1 MAGQRKT
8 TPPPIDRPLSKAYLR
23 EFKGW
28 STAYPPGMSDP
39 ASLKSMHNCVID
51 ADQGLRIRP
60 GLRAVLNP
68 THAAALPGPII
79 GSFEH
84 FWYGP
89 GVKGLLF
96 AIRAPAAV
104 EFRVAKWNAMTKL
117 FDIETTATRFT
128 STVTLS
134 TDTTYIKWVQINN
147 RVFALAETT
156 NEADTWVVFDVAAES
171 GNRVFQPQDLDRP
184 AWNTADRPVVTL
196 PAASW
201 YGPGAGN
208 LTAYAS
214 RGANP
219 AAQAPAAG
227 TLIDSTPADN
237 VYFIGFFYTFAN
249 EIGESAPSQVAA
261 TAVQRASYAW
271 QMTATDRGGTASEDA
286 ADQLV
291 VTIPGAVWTAAR
303 AKGARECRLYVMLW
317 TDQEAYP
324 VQGQLIGIKTVTADG
339 SAAANT
345 GENWMSMHPLT
356 VMQEAMAALPSGDPF
371 TREIHN
377 SSTPH
382 AAANGL
388 VAADRLFM
396 VYNKAEGAEGARLR
410 WSSNYQ
416 GEYTNFSVALG
427 GGFKTLTSG
436 NLFHPVAV
444 KLWQNPQSVDT
455 VTVLCEG
462 LDGEGTAYYMTPNS
476 TINTMSQA
484 VLIMGTEETT
494 ATPGTVSPFGV
505 EVLNNALYH
514 PLDNNIMKSTAN
526 NYNINHAMMADAIQN
541 VWREIP
547 LADKRKIVSSQMDS
561 KLYYLVRSP
570 DAIAWSDD
578 TESNGNQVWICDTAQ
593 TGIWSCWDV
602 AGTSLRKLEIEG
614 QLFMALTSGKGIFIF
629 DPEADED
636 DELVGAAWVKRGI
649 PWSIE
654 TNTQGA
660 NRAHDAWAY
669 LQQME
674 VTFGNFTGECEY
686 GIRGVDVNGNWLDL
700 NKIYRSPTEREHD
713 PLVRYDQADYL
724 RIERTL
730 KEWTFYWRSLEK
742 PKRKTYGSI
751 SFVQYRY
758 TPATVN
764 VGYAYGS
771 VETFEYG
778 RSTPQFFNGT
788 PVPFVDT
795 WMP

>member
-28 STAYPPGMSDP
+28 STAFPPGMSDP
-39 ASLKSMHNCVID
+39 ASLRVMHNCLVD
-51 ADQGLRIRP
+51 ADLGLRIRP

-68 THAAALPGPII
+68 AHVAALAGPII

-84 FWYGP
+84 FWYDA

-96 AIRAPAAV
+96 AIKTGSAV
-104 EFRVAKWNAMTKL
+104 EFRVAKWNAGTKL
-117 FDIETTATRFT
+117 FDIETTSTRF
-128 STVTLS
+128 SGTVTLS

-156 NEADTWVVFDVAAES
+156 NDDDTWVVFDVASAS
-171 GNRVFQPQDLDRP
+171 GVRCFQPQDIDRP
-184 AWNTADRPVVTL
+184 AWTTADRPIVTL
-196 PAASW
+196 PDVAW
-201 YGPGAGN
+201 FGAGAGS

-219 AAQAPAAG
+219 AAQTPGSA
-227 TLIDSTPADN
+227 TLVSSTAADN
-237 VYFIGFFYTFAN
+237 AYYVGFFYTFAN

-261 TAVQRASYAW
+261 AAVQRPTYAW
-271 QMTATDRGGTASEDA
+271 EMTATDRGGTASEDA

-291 VTIPGAVWTAAR
+291 VTIPAAVWTAAR

-324 VQGQLIGIKTVTADG
+324 IQGQMIGTKTVTADG

-356 VMQEAMAALPSGDPF
+356 VMQEALAALPSGDPF

-382 AAANGL
+382 ANANGL
-388 VAADRLFM
+388 VAADRLIM
-396 VYNKAEGAEGARLR
+396 VYNKAEDEEGARIR
-410 WSSNYQ
+410 WSSNQQ
-416 GEYTNFSVALG
+416 GEYTNFSAALG

-462 LDGEGTAYYMTPNS
+462 LDGEGTAYYMSPA
-476 TINTMSQA
+476 TINTMSQN
-484 VLIMGTEETT
+484 LILMGSEETT

-526 NYNINHAMMADAIQN
+526 NYNINHALMTDAIQN

-547 LADKRKIVSSQMDS
+547 LSDKRKIVSSQMDS
-561 KLYYLVRSP
+561 KLFYLVRAPASM
-570 DAIAWSDD
+570 AWSDD
-578 TESNGNQVWICDTAQ
+578 TTSNGNQVWVCDTAAKG
-593 TGIWSCWDV
+593 TWSCWDV

-614 QLFMALTSGKGIFIF
+614 QLFLGLTSGKGIFIF

-636 DELVGAAWVKRGI
+636 DVLEGTAWSKRGI
-649 PWSIE
+649 AWSAE
-654 TNTQGA
+654 TNIQGA

-669 LQQME
+669 LQQLE

-686 GIRGVDVNGNWLDL
+686 GIRGVDVNGSKVEVR
-700 NKIYRSPTEREHD
+700 KIYRSPQEVVHD
-713 PLVRYDQADYL
+713 PLNRYDQTDYL
-724 RIERTL
+724 RVEHTM
-730 KEWTFYWRSLEK
+730 KEWSFFWNSLEK
-742 PKRKTYGSI
+742 PKRRTYGSVL
-751 SFVQYRY
+751 FVQYRY
-758 TPATVN
+758 TPASVN

-778 RSTPQFFNGT
+778 RSTSQFFNGT

-795 WMP
+795 YTP

>member
-1 MAGQRKT
+1 
-8 TPPPIDRPLSKAYLR
+8 
-23 EFKGW
+23 
-28 STAYPPGMSDP
+28 
-39 ASLKSMHNCVID
+39 MHNCLID
-51 ADQGLRIRP
+51 ADLGLRIRP

-68 THAAALPGPII
+68 VHAAALEGPII

-84 FWYGP
+84 FWYAS

-96 AIRAPAAV
+96 AIKTATAV
-104 EFRVAKWNAMTKL
+104 EFRVAKWNSTTKL

-128 STVTLS
+128 STVELTTS
-134 TDTTYIKWVQINN
+134 VTYIKWVQINN
-147 RVFALAETT
+147 RVFALAESTDDG
-156 NEADTWVVFDVAAES
+156 DTWVVFDVAGAT
-171 GNRVFQPQDLDRP
+171 GDRCFQPQDLDRP
-184 AWNTADRPVVTL
+184 AWDTDDRPIVTL
-196 PAASW
+196 PTAAW
-201 YGPGAGN
+201 YGPTATT
-208 LTAYAS
+208 LTDYED

-219 AAQAPAAG
+219 VAETPTAT
-227 TLIDSTPADN
+227 TLIDSTAGDN
-237 VYFIGFFYTFAN
+237 AYFIGFFYTFAN

-271 QMTATDRGGTASEDA
+271 EMTATDRGGTGSEDA

-291 VTIPGAVWTAAR
+291 VTIPGEVWTYAR
-303 AKGARECRLYVMLW
+303 GKGARECRLYVMLW

-324 VQGQLIGIKTVTADG
+324 IQGQLIGVKALTADG
-339 SAAANT
+339 SATANT

-356 VMQEAMAALPSGDPF
+356 VMQEALAALPSGDAF

-396 VYNKAEGAEGARLR
+396 VYNKAEGPEGARIR

-416 GEYTNFSVALG
+416 GEYTNFSAALG

-462 LDGEGTAYYMTPNS
+462 LDGEGTAYYMNPA
-476 TINTMSQA
+476 TINTMSQSMI
-484 VLIMGTEETT
+484 IMGSEETT

-526 NYNINHAMMADAIQN
+526 NYNINHALMASSIQN

-547 LADKRKIVSSQMDS
+547 LEDKRKIVSSQMDS
-561 KLYYLVRSP
+561 NLYYLVRAPASM
-570 DAIAWSDD
+570 AWSDD
-578 TESNGNQVWICDTAQ
+578 TTSNGNQIWVCDTAAK
-593 TGIWSCWDV
+593 GVWSCWDV

-614 QLFMALTSGKGIFIF
+614 QLFMGLTSGKGIFIF

-636 DELVGAAWVKRGI
+636 DVLEGTAWVKHGI
-649 PWSIE
+649 AWQAE
-654 TNTQGA
+654 TNIQGA

-669 LQQME
+669 LQQLE
-674 VTFGNFTGECEY
+674 VTFGNFTGECEF
-686 GIRGVDVNGNWLDL
+686 GIRGVDINGSVVERR
-700 NKIYRSPTEREHD
+700 KVFKSPEEREHD
-713 PLVRYDQADYL
+713 PLVRYDQTDFL
-724 RIERTL
+724 LIERTM
-730 KEWTFYWRSLEK
+730 KEWTFFWNSLEK
-742 PKRKTYGSI
+742 PKRKTYGSVL
-751 SFVQYRY
+751 FVQYRY
-758 TPATVN
+758 TPASVN

-771 VETFEYG
+771 VETFQYG
-778 RSTPQFFNGT
+778 RSIPEFFNGV

-795 WMP
+795 HLP

>member
-1 MAGQRKT
+1 MASPKVQ
-8 TPPPIDRPLSKAYLR
+8 PPIDRPLSKAYLR

-39 ASLKSMHNCVID
+39 ASLRTMHNCVVD
-51 ADQGLRIRP
+51 SDMGLRIRP

-68 THAAALPGPII
+68 EHAAALPGPIL

-84 FWYGP
+84 FWYSS

-96 AIRAPAAV
+96 AVRAAEAV
-104 EFRVAKWNAMTKL
+104 EFRVAKWNAAGGR
-117 FDIETTATRFT
+117 FDIETTDTRF
-128 STVTLS
+128 SAEVTLS
-134 TDTTYIKWVQINN
+134 TDTTYVKWVQINN

-156 NEADTWVVFDVAAES
+156 NDEDTWVVFDVASES
-171 GNRVFQPQDLDRP
+171 GVRVFQPQDIDRP
-184 AWNTADRPVVTL
+184 AWTTADRPVVTA
-196 PAASW
+196 PDDTW
-201 YGPGAGN
+201 FGPSTGS
-208 LTAYAS
+208 LTAYTS

-219 AAQAPAAG
+219 AARTPGAN
-227 TLIDSTPADN
+227 TLISSTTTSN
-237 VYFIGFFYTFAN
+237 VYLVGIFYTFAN
-249 EIGESAPSQVAA
+249 EIGESAPSQVAT
-261 TAVQRASYAW
+261 TAVQRPSYAW
-271 QMTATDRGGTASEDA
+271 QLDVSDRGGTASEDA
-286 ADQLV
+286 VDQLV
-291 VTIPGAVWTAAR
+291 VTIPASVWAYAR
-303 AKGARECRLYVMLW
+303 GKGARECRVYAMLW

-324 VQGQLIGIKTVTADG
+324 VQGQLIASKALTNDG
-339 SAAANT
+339 SATLNT
-345 GENWMSMHPLT
+345 GENWVSMHPLT
-356 VMQEAMAALPSGDPF
+356 VMQEALAALPSGDEF

-396 VYNKAEGAEGARLR
+396 VYNKAEVAEGARIR
-410 WSSNYQ
+410 WSSNQQ
-416 GEYTNFSVALG
+416 GEYTNFSTALG

-462 LDGEGTAYYMTPNS
+462 LDGEGTAYYMSPNS
-476 TINTMSQA
+476 TVNTQSQA
-484 VLIMGTEETT
+484 LLFMGSEETT

-514 PLDNNIMKSTAN
+514 PLDNNIMKSSAN
-526 NYNINHAMMADAIQN
+526 NYNITHVMMADAIQN
-541 VWREIP
+541 IWRAVP

-561 KLYYLVRSP
+561 KLYYLVRAP
-570 DAIAWSDD
+570 QAIAWSEDAV
-578 TESNGNQVWICDTAQ
+578 SNGNQVWVCDTAMQ
-593 TGIWSCWDV
+593 GAWSCWDV
-602 AGTSLRKLEIEG
+602 AGTSLRKLEVEG

-636 DELVGAAWVKRGI
+636 DVLEGTAWAKHGI
-649 PWSIE
+649 AWSIE

-660 NRAHDAWAY
+660 NRAHDAWCY
-669 LQQME
+669 LQQLE
-674 VTFGNFTGECEY
+674 ITFGNFTGECEY
-686 GIRGVDVNGNWLDL
+686 GIRGVDVNGQFVEMV
-700 NKIYRSPTEREHD
+700 KTYKSPAVREHD
-713 PLVRYDQADYL
+713 PLDRYDQADWL
-724 RIERTL
+724 RIERVM
-730 KEWTFYWRSLEK
+730 KEWTFFWRSSAK
-742 PKRKTYGSI
+742 PKRRTYGSI

-778 RSTPQFFNGT
+778 RPTPSIYNGV
-788 PVPFVDT
+788 PSPFVDT
-795 WMP
+795 WLP